1 MSLALSR
8 RDAIKGAMAA
18 TAALAAAPYIGTLSG
33 GVRASPAQNAPA
45 TAAGASAGT
54 GAAASR
60 DAGTTVLVI
69 KGDTVSSHSGFQT
82 INVKDAALASRLR
95 SAVQARFD

>member
-18 TAALAAAPYIGTLSG
+18 SAALAAAPYLGTLAG

-45 TAAGASAGT
+45 TMATPPAG
-54 GAAASR
+54 GATAPG

-69 KGDTVSSHSGFQT
+69 RGDTVSSHSGFQT
-82 INVKDAALASRLR
+82 IDVKDAALASRLR